1 VPQQTGLKAL
11 YWRTQNLEQQ
21 PQLCGINPKQQPA
34 KEGVARKLAEAN
46 VRKAAVRIFFMVVG
60 TS

>member
-1 VPQQTGLKAL
+1 M

-34 KEGVARKLAEAN
+34 NEGVASKLKDAK
-46 VRKAAVRIFFMVVG
+46 VRRAAVRFFFMAVG
-60 TS
+60 AS

>member
-1 VPQQTGLKAL
+1 M